1 MSSNDFESC
10 VIRIELFSNIEGDNS
25 GKISGEEILVSGLEG
40 PVIDFMQL
48 LVQTS
53 PSTKRTF
60 ENKASPSNRLN
71 TKPGGS
77 RMRRLRP
84 GTTRASRVL

>member
-48 LVQTS
+48 LVS
-53 PSTKRTF
+53 FLSELLP
-60 ENKASPSNRLN
+60 APVDCVV
-71 TKPGGS
+71 GGD
-77 RMRRLRP
+77 
-84 GTTRASRVL
+84 GVVDEF